1 MLQGVKRTVLACAIM
16 LPALTPSNAATIQ
29 NASTVMAPTR
39 DQDRR
44 DIEQL
49 VVQFKAALSAK
60 DAVALTALF
69 YDGNV
74 VWLASAHPS
83 SRAFVAERTGKP
95 VPAIQNEGAI
105 KLLEQARTAS
115 ISIEERFYSPSLT
128 SDGQIATLTFDY
140 DFRAND
146 TVQNW
151 GHESWQLVKTEAGWR
166 ILHLLFSYTIQGI
179 APSPH
184 GTTANR

>member
-69 YDGNV
+69 YG
-74 VWLASAHPS
+74 S
-83 SRAFVAERTGKP
+83 SRTRRRIC
-95 VPAIQNEGAI
+95 PAG
-105 KLLEQARTAS
+105 
-115 ISIEERFYSPSLT
+115 
-128 SDGQIATLTFDY
+128 GC
-140 DFRAND
+140 RAC
-146 TVQNW
+146 TIP
-151 GHESWQLVKTEAGWR
+151 GWR
-166 ILHLLFSYTIQGI
+166 YWAYIDVRL
-179 APSPH
+179 
-184 GTTANR
+184 